1 MNPPLPERITDWAQS
16 TETFLSELMDDKH
29 AVDGELTHQ
38 SGSRGNST
46 AFKDNGNHCQHE

>member
-1 MNPPLPERITDWAQS
+1 MNPALPEQTQDWIPDPAQS

-38 SGSRGNST
+38 SGLTR
-46 AFKDNGNHCQHE
+46 

>member
-1 MNPPLPERITDWAQS
+1 MNLPLPEQTHDWITDWAQS

-38 SGSRGNST
+38 SGLTS
-46 AFKDNGNHCQHE
+46 